1 MRPPP
6 PHIAAVLNRHFGGVR
21 IRLTILATVLLA
33 VALAVAAV
41 IMLLVLH
48 RSLLNSA
55 DAATGARATEISA
68 TLRAESLRGLDSA
81 TLTTSKDLDVIQVLD
96 TTGTVVA
103 ATAGHRTAPLVS
115 PVPAGTRRIVDGAR
129 MGDNPAEYRATI
141 VGVSTP
147 TGALTVVVGAAESP
161 INDVVTT
168 VGILF
173 ASVFPVILVLLAGLT
188 YFLSGRTLRP
198 VERIRAQVAAITSS
212 DLSRRV
218 SEPRTGDEI
227 TRLAATMNEML
238 TRLEAARVAQLRFV
252 GDASHELRSPL
263 MTIVGLLDL
272 SRTTGDGIDHDTV
285 EALLLP
291 EARRLQ
297 GMVDDLLLLAKAD
310 ERGIPLQVADVDL
323 DDLVGAEAHRLTQL
337 GTVTVT
343 AHISPIRVRG
353 DHDKLTRAIRN
364 IADNALRH
372 ADTAVE
378 LSMTRD
384 DAAGTGSITIS
395 DDGPGIPEAQRGRV
409 FDRFVRLDTD
419 RQRAQGGSGLGLSIV
434 DEIVRAHHGIVAVD
448 DARPG
453 GAQITITLPVP
464 AED

>member
-6 PHIAAVLNRHFGGVR
+6 QRVAAALNRYLGGVR

-33 VALAVAAV
+33 ISLAVAAV

-48 RSLLNSA
+48 QSLLNSA
-55 DAATGARATEISA
+55 DAATGARATEIAA
-68 TLRAESLRGLDSA
+68 TVRTEALGGLDSTA
-81 TLTTSKDLDVIQVLD
+81 LMTSKDLDVIQIID

-103 ATAGHRTAPLVS
+103 STGGVRTTPLIPPVAP
-115 PVPAGTRRIVDGAR
+115 GTRTVVDGAR
-129 MGDNPAEYRATI
+129 IGDNPAEYRVTV
-141 VGVSTP
+141 VGVTTP
-147 TGALTVVVGAAESP
+147 TGNVTVAVGAAEGP

-173 ASVFPVILVLLAGLT
+173 ASVFPVILVLLAVNT

-212 DLSRRV
+212 DLNKRV
-218 SEPRTGDEI
+218 SEPRTSDEI
-227 TRLAATMNEML
+227 ARLAATMNEML
-238 TRLEAARVAQLRFV
+238 ARLETARVAQLQFV

-272 SRTTGDGIDHDTV
+272 SRTTDEPIDPATV
-285 EALLLP
+285 KAFLLP

-310 ERGIPLQVADVDL
+310 ERGIPLHLDDVDL
-323 DDLVGAEAHRLTQL
+323 DDLVGDEARRLSQL
-337 GTVTVT
+337 GTITVT
-343 AHISPIRVRG
+343 MHITPIRVRG
-353 DHDKLTRAIRN
+353 DRDKLTRAIRN

-372 ADTAVE
+372 ASSAID
-378 LSMTRD
+378 LSMSRNDIT
-384 DAAGTGSITIS
+384 ATGLITIA
-395 DDGPGIPEAQRGRV
+395 DDGPGIPATQRGRV

-434 DEIVRAHHGIVAVD
+434 DEIIRAHDGAVLIG
-448 DARPG
+448 DAPLG
-453 GAQITITLPVP
+453 GAKVTITLPTI
-464 AED
+464 DD